1 MTRRVIVDGARQI
14 SPNIKTHTRTYRAR
28 ERERERERDIAP
40 DSIRDHEAIGDK
52 IKSSNMSR
60 KNPPTSFL
68 SFPDLRQKRVIL
80 FIPAAR
86 VESAVRAARL
96 LDAAVKAEHAFPCFA
111 VPPLPPFL
119 FLFFSFFFS
128 FFFSR

>member
-1 MTRRVIVDGARQI
+1 
-14 SPNIKTHTRTYRAR
+14 
-28 ERERERERDIAP
+28 
-40 DSIRDHEAIGDK
+40 
-52 IKSSNMSR
+52 MSR

-119 FLFFSFFFS
+119 FLFFSFFFFF
-128 FFFSR
+128 FFFSIEFATQTSCKTRVNSDATIHGAGAFD